1 MQSIESYLDAVKKE
15 PFKDEDVILIDPDIK
30 IKEKFEQIDLLC
42 NKEHRINNTLN
53 APVKT

>member
-30 IKEKFEQIDLLC
+30 IKEKFD
-42 NKEHRINNTLN
+42 
-53 APVKT
+53 